1 MMQDNTGGWPKR
13 ITVERKI
20 VNLLSRSLYADFPR
34 AIREAVSNS
43 YDADATVVKIQ
54 VDLRNKEIVVEDNG
68 NGMSVE
74 QFDDYLRIAG
84 RKTETGFSEKFGR
97 KRIGRFGVGFL
108 ASFPF
113 CENLEII
120 SKREGLEVGFTARI
134 PTRRFVEGQAVEE
147 EVSNIPIDGYN
158 EPLPGKGHEHYT
170 RIRMTGLTELVDEYL
185 KARPEKKSISIQS
198 EPGMKRLKWQL
209 CETLPLDFE
218 RKYSGIA
225 QILGTEPVGME
236 VWLNNQRLY
245 RSDPGGQVL
254 ASTEQTCIKLGS
266 LEFKYAI
273 TTDWKIIHPVEA
285 RGLKVRLNGV
295 GVGSRT
301 YFDIEKEVRTFSHLN
316 WLTGEVQI
324 IAGLDES
331 LGLTRDNFIWS
342 PEYEALKDSFHKV
355 LLHVHT
361 EVENVSSVEK
371 EVSEAISRRGTAL
384 PVSMGDVI
392 ERSVKLLR
400 SSGFQIVH
408 KKTEEVEDAESPVVI
423 DKKNKVATVIDD
435 YARVEEASEVPKHGG
450 VKIRY
455 GVFEGRRKL
464 MEPVRLA
471 DDGAIELNRSYPIF
485 SGKTKGEILR
495 RIHVLLL
502 LGKRECNSVDEMYDF
517 LVKRI
522 REEFE

>member
-1 MMQDNTGGWPKR
+1 MMEDNTGGWPKK

-54 VDLRNKEIVVEDNG
+54 VDLKNREIVVEDNG
-68 NGMSVE
+68 NGMSVG
-74 QFDDYLRIAG
+74 QFDNYLRIAG
-84 RKTETGFSEKFGR
+84 RKTEAGFSEKFGR

-113 CENLEII
+113 CENLEIT

-134 PTRRFVEGQAVEE
+134 PTKRFVEGQAVEE
-147 EVSNIPIDGYN
+147 EVSSIPIDGYN

-170 RIRMTGLTELVDEYL
+170 RIRLIGLTELVDEYL
-185 KARPEKKSISIQS
+185 RVRPEKKSISIQS

-218 RKYSGIA
+218 WKYSEITK
-225 QILGTEPVGME
+225 ILGTEPVGME
-236 VWLNNQRLY
+236 VWLNGQRLH

-254 ASTEQTCIKLGS
+254 ASSEQTRIKLGS

-295 GVGSRT
+295 GVGPRT
-301 YFDIEKEVRTFSHLN
+301 YFDIEKEVRTFSRLN

-324 IAGLDES
+324 VAGLDES
-331 LGLTRDNFIWS
+331 LGLTRDSFIWS
-342 PEYEALKDSFHKV
+342 PDYEALKDFFHRA
-355 LLHVHT
+355 LLRVHSQ
-361 EVENVSSVEK
+361 VESVSSVEK
-371 EVSEAISRRGTAL
+371 DISEAISRKGIAL
-384 PVSMGDVI
+384 PVSMGDVV

-408 KKTEEVEDAESPVVI
+408 KKTEEVENAESPVVI
-423 DKKNKVATVIDD
+423 DKKNNIATVIDD
-435 YARVEEASEVPKHGG
+435 YARAEEAIEVPEHGG
-450 VKIRY
+450 MKIRY

-464 MEPVRLA
+464 VEPVRLA

-502 LGKRECNSVDEMYDF
+502 LGKRECKSVDEMYDF
-517 LVKRI
+517 LVRRI